1 MKALRILIP
10 VLLIPVFV
18 SAMFADAMQQDSV
31 VSRTLQISSLDD
43 DLDLLYEKTKLSVA
57 LSDPPQL
64 AMLFPARQNTI
75 IHESAFNASAR
86 FLLPF
91 FLRAPPLS

>member
-1 MKALRILIP
+1 MKTLRILIP

-18 SAMFADAMQQDSV
+18 SAMVADAMEQDSI
-31 VSRTLQISSLDD
+31 VSRTLQISSLND
-43 DLDLLYEKTKLSVA
+43 DLDLLCEKTKISVA

-64 AMLFPARQNTI
+64 ARLFLARQNTN
-75 IHESAFNASAR
+75 IHESASKASAQ

>member
-18 SAMFADAMQQDSV
+18 SAMVADAMEQDWIV
-31 VSRTLQISSLDD
+31 FRTLQISSLND
-43 DLDLLYEKTKLSVA
+43 DLDLLCEKAKIPVA

-64 AMLFPARQNTI
+64 PSLFRACQNTNV
-75 IHESAFNASAR
+75 HESAVKASAR

-91 FLRAPPLS
+91 FLRAPPLR